1 MRLVYTGRNVE
12 FPPQQMR
19 KLNAKLDRISKL
31 MGRNGDKEAH
41 VIVRQERHLQNVEIT
56 LNTWDHQMVALGA
69 DGDLFTSMNEALEKL
84 EKQVSKLR
92 AKWRDT
98 RRKGDVSETE
108 AAPAAAAEQTVS
120 RAPKGK
126 VARPKTAAP
135 VAARPTTTKVF
146 RVDQNGDRF
155 PDHRHK
161 PMTVDEAMLEIG
173 PNEDYLM
180 FLDADTNRVSVL
192 MRRRDGN
199 FDLLEG

>member
-19 KLNAKLDRISKL
+19 KLDSRLGRISKL
-31 MGRNGDKEAH
+31 LGRNGDKDGH

-56 LNTWDHQMVALGA
+56 VNAWDHQMVALGA
-69 DGDLFTSMNEALEKL
+69 DTDLFTAMNAALERL
-84 EKQVSKLR
+84 EKQVSRLR

-98 RRKGDVSETE
+98 KRKAEVSEPEALE
-108 AAPAAAAEQTVS
+108 AAGSEEVPS
-120 RAPKGK
+120 RTQKPKMT
-126 VARPKTAAP
+126 RTRSAAP
-135 VAARPTTTKVF
+135 VSVNATTPRVF
-146 RVDQNGDRF
+146 RVDQNGDRI

-161 PMTVDEAMLEIG
+161 PMTLDEAMLEIG
-173 PNEDYLM
+173 SNEDYLM
-180 FLDADTNRVSVL
+180 FLDADTNRFSVL